1 MKSKGIICFLILAAP
16 IMIENAHAQDTQ
28 RAFSHKI
35 PYHGYSTMMGATI
48 LQAGG
53 QKL

>member
-1 MKSKGIICFLILAAP
+1 MAKPRRSFSIEQKLQIIQEADQQGVTPTLRKHNL
-16 IMIENAHAQDTQ
+16 
-28 RAFSHKI
+28 SHS
-35 PYHGYSTMMGATI
+35 GYSTMMGATI